1 MEVIILCGGQGTR
14 LRSVVHDIPK
24 CLAPVAGRPFLGY
37 MLDYLSVYPVDHV
50 VFSVGYL
57 KEQVMSFVGSHSWP
71 FSYDFAVE
79 ETPLGT
85 GGGIRL
91 ALEKCRSE
99 RVFVLNGDTFFPLS
113 LDAMPFAGPVTVALK
128 PMKAFSRY
136 GAVEVAGGDTP
147 PGPQGLG
154 MTISAFREK
163 AYCEE
168 GLINAGVYAIDR
180 SQLHLEAL
188 PERFSF
194 EKDVLE
200 PMAAARALQGWPVER
215 YFIDIGIPEDYE
227 KAQWEIPAWFA
238 VQKASAQVLAS
249 DAEALFLDRDGVL
262 NRLLEGTYVKSWA
275 DWQWMPGIL
284 EELPKWAAQFKYV
297 VLVTNQRGVGKGLMT
312 DADLARMHARMMQEL
327 LEAGG
332 RMDLILTCTAV
343 SDDDPRRKPNPG
355 MFREACALLPL
366 EPQRCVMVGDSDSD
380 AAFARNCGMAFI
392 RLCPEAVSSDS

>member
-1 MEVIILCGGQGTR
+1 MEVIILAGGQGTR
-14 LRSVVHDIPK
+14 LRSVVQDIPK

-37 MLDYLSVYPVDHV
+37 MLDYLSAYPVDHV

-57 KEQVMSFVGSHSWP
+57 KEQVMSYVQAHSWP

-79 ETPLGT
+79 DTPLGT

-91 ALEKCRSE
+91 ALEKCHGE
-99 RVFVLNGDTFFPLS
+99 RVFVFNGDTFFPLP
-113 LDAMPFAGPVTVALK
+113 LDAVPFAGPVTVALK

-136 GAVEVAGGDTP
+136 GAVTVIPSGRSESRVSH
-147 PGPQGLG
+147 
-154 MTISAFREK
+154 TITAFREK

-168 GLINAGVYAIDR
+168 GLINAGVYAINR
-180 SQLHLEAL
+180 TKLHLEAL
-188 PERFSF
+188 PARFSF

-200 PMAAARALQGWPVER
+200 PMAAARELQGWPVES
-215 YFIDIGIPEDYE
+215 YFIDIGIPEDYD

-249 DAEALFLDRDGVL
+249 KAEALFLDRDGVL
-262 NRLLEGTYVKSWA
+262 NRLLEGSYVKSWA

-284 EELPKWAAQFKYV
+284 EELPKWAAKFKHI

-312 DADLARMHARMMQEL
+312 DADLARIHARMMQEL

-332 RMDLILTCTAV
+332 KIDLILTCTAV

-366 EPQRCVMVGDSDSD
+366 DPQRCVMVGDSDSD

-392 RLCPEAVSSDS
+392 RLGPEAVSLDS

>member
-1 MEVIILCGGQGTR
+1 MEVIILAGGQGTR
-14 LRSVVHDIPK
+14 LRSVVQDIPK

-37 MLDYLSVYPVDHV
+37 MLDYLSAYPVDHV

-57 KEQVMSFVGSHSWP
+57 KEQVMSYVQAHSWP

-79 ETPLGT
+79 DTPLGT

-91 ALEKCRSE
+91 ALEKCHGE
-99 RVFVLNGDTFFPLS
+99 RVFVFNGDTFFPLP
-113 LDAMPFAGPVTVALK
+113 LDAVPFASPVTVALK

-136 GAVEVAGGDTP
+136 GAVTVIPSGRSESRVSH
-147 PGPQGLG
+147 
-154 MTISAFREK
+154 TITAFREK

-180 SQLHLEAL
+180 TKLHLEAL
-188 PERFSF
+188 PARFSF

-200 PMAAARALQGWPVER
+200 PMAAARELQGWPVES
-215 YFIDIGIPEDYE
+215 YFIDIGIPEDYD

-249 DAEALFLDRDGVL
+249 KAEALFLDRDGVL
-262 NRLLEGTYVKSWA
+262 NRLLEGSYVKSWA

-284 EELPKWAAQFKYV
+284 EELPKWAAKFKHI

-312 DADLARMHARMMQEL
+312 DADLARIHARMMQEL

-332 RMDLILTCTAV
+332 KIDLILTCTAV

-355 MFREACALLPL
+355 MFREACALFPL

-392 RLCPEAVSSDS
+392 RLGPEAASSDS

>member
-1 MEVIILCGGQGTR
+1 MEVIILAGGQGTR
-14 LRSVVHDIPK
+14 LRSVVQDIPK
-24 CLAPVAGRPFLGY
+24 CLAPVAGRPFLEY
-37 MLDYLSVYPVDHV
+37 MLDYLSAYPVDHV

-57 KEQVMSFVGSHSWP
+57 KEQVMSYVQAHSWP
-71 FSYDFAVE
+71 FSYDYAVE
-79 ETPLGT
+79 DTPLGT

-91 ALEKCRSE
+91 ALEKCHGE
-99 RVFVLNGDTFFPLS
+99 RVFVFNGDTFFPLP
-113 LDAMPFAGPVTVALK
+113 LDAVPFAGPVTVALK

-136 GAVEVAGGDTP
+136 GAVTVIPSGRSESSVSH
-147 PGPQGLG
+147 
-154 MTISAFREK
+154 TITAFREK

-180 SQLHLEAL
+180 TKLHLEAL
-188 PERFSF
+188 PARFSF

-200 PMAAARALQGWPVER
+200 PMAAARELQGWPVES
-215 YFIDIGIPEDYE
+215 YFIDIGIPEDYD

-238 VQKASAQVLAS
+238 VQKASAQVLS
-249 DAEALFLDRDGVL
+249 SKAEALFLDRDGVL
-262 NRLLEGTYVKSWA
+262 NRLLEGSYVKSWA

-284 EELPKWAAQFKYV
+284 EELPKWAAKFKHI

-312 DADLARMHARMMQEL
+312 DADLARIHARMMQEL

-332 RMDLILTCTAV
+332 KIDLILTCTAV

-355 MFREACALLPL
+355 MFREACALFPL
-366 EPQRCVMVGDSDSD
+366 APQRCVMVGDSDSD

-392 RLCPEAVSSDS
+392 RLGPEAASSDS

>member
-1 MEVIILCGGQGTR
+1 MEVIILAGGQGTR
-14 LRSVVHDIPK
+14 LRSVVQDIPK

-37 MLDYLSVYPVDHV
+37 MLDYLSAYPVDHV

-57 KEQVMSFVGSHSWP
+57 KEQVMSYVQAHSWP

-79 ETPLGT
+79 DTPLGT

-91 ALEKCRSE
+91 ALEKCHGE
-99 RVFVLNGDTFFPLS
+99 RVFVFNGDTFFPLP
-113 LDAMPFAGPVTVALK
+113 LDAVPFAGPVTVALK

-136 GAVEVAGGDTP
+136 GAVTVIPSGRSESSVSH
-147 PGPQGLG
+147 
-154 MTISAFREK
+154 TITAFREK

-180 SQLHLEAL
+180 TKLHLEAL
-188 PERFSF
+188 PARFSF

-200 PMAAARALQGWPVER
+200 PMAAARELQGWPVES
-215 YFIDIGIPEDYE
+215 YFIDIGIPEDYD

-249 DAEALFLDRDGVL
+249 KAEALFLDRDGVL
-262 NRLLEGTYVKSWA
+262 NRLLEGSYVKSWA

-284 EELPKWAAQFKYV
+284 EELPKWAAKFKHI

-312 DADLARMHARMMQEL
+312 DADLARIHARMMQEL

-332 RMDLILTCTAV
+332 KIDLILTCTAV

-366 EPQRCVMVGDSDSD
+366 DPQRCVMVGDSDSD

-392 RLCPEAVSSDS
+392 RLGPEAASSDS

>member
-1 MEVIILCGGQGTR
+1 MEVIILAGGQGTR
-14 LRSVVHDIPK
+14 LRSVVQDIPK

-37 MLDYLSVYPVDHV
+37 MLDYLSAYPVDHV

-57 KEQVMSFVGSHSWP
+57 KKQVMSYVQAHSWP

-79 ETPLGT
+79 DTPLGT

-91 ALEKCRSE
+91 ALEKCHGE
-99 RVFVLNGDTFFPLS
+99 RVFVFNGDTFFPLP
-113 LDAMPFAGPVTVALK
+113 LDAVPFAGPVTVALK

-136 GAVEVAGGDTP
+136 GAVTVIPSGRSESRVSH
-147 PGPQGLG
+147 
-154 MTISAFREK
+154 TITAFREK

-168 GLINAGVYAIDR
+168 GFINAGVYAIDR
-180 SQLHLEAL
+180 TKLHLEAL
-188 PERFSF
+188 PARFSF

-200 PMAAARALQGWPVER
+200 PMAAARELQGWPVES
-215 YFIDIGIPEDYE
+215 YFIDIGIPEDYD

-238 VQKASAQVLAS
+238 VQKASAQVLS
-249 DAEALFLDRDGVL
+249 SKAEALFLDRDGVL
-262 NRLLEGTYVKSWA
+262 NRLLEGSYVKSWA

-284 EELPKWAAQFKYV
+284 EELPKWAVKFKHI

-312 DADLARMHARMMQEL
+312 DADLARIHARMMQEL

-332 RMDLILTCTAV
+332 KIDLILTCTAV

-366 EPQRCVMVGDSDSD
+366 APQRCVMVGDSDSD

-392 RLCPEAVSSDS
+392 RLGPEAVSLDS

>member
-1 MEVIILCGGQGTR
+1 MEVIILAGGQGTR

-37 MLDYLSVYPVDHV
+37 MLDYLSAYPVDHV

-57 KEQVMSFVGSHSWP
+57 KEHVMSYVKAHTWP
-71 FSYDFAVE
+71 FSYDFAIE
-79 ETPLGT
+79 DTPLGT

-99 RVFVLNGDTFFPLS
+99 RVFVLNGDTFFPLA
-113 LDAMPFAGPVTVALK
+113 LDAMPFDGPVTLALK

-136 GAVEVAGGDTP
+136 GAVTVIPSEASVSP
-147 PGPQGLG
+147 
-154 MTISAFREK
+154 TITAFKEK

-188 PERFSF
+188 LERFSF
-194 EKDVLE
+194 EKEVLE
-200 PMAAARALQGWPVER
+200 PMAAAGTLKGWPTEA
-215 YFIDIGIPEDYE
+215 YFIDIGIPEDYD

-238 VQKASAQVLAS
+238 VQAASEQVLAS
-249 DAEALFLDRDGVL
+249 PAEALFLDRDGVL
-262 NRLLEGTYVKSWA
+262 NRHLEGTYVKSRA

-284 EELPKWAAQFKYV
+284 QALPLWAQKFKYI
-297 VLVTNQRGVGKGLMT
+297 VLVTNQRGVGKGVMT
-312 DADLARMHARMMQEL
+312 DADLSRIHARMMQEI

-332 RMDLILTCTAV
+332 RIDLILTCTAV

-355 MFREACALLPL
+355 MFREACALLPSL
-366 EPQRCVMVGDSDSD
+366 DPQRCVMLGDADSD

-392 RLCPEAVSSDS
+392 RLLPQAVSWDS

>member
-1 MEVIILCGGQGTR
+1 MEVIILAGGQGTR
-14 LRSVVHDIPK
+14 LRSVVQDIPK

-37 MLDYLSVYPVDHV
+37 MLDYLSAYPVDHV

-57 KEQVMSFVGSHSWP
+57 KEQVMSYVQAHSWP

-79 ETPLGT
+79 DTPLGT

-91 ALEKCRSE
+91 ALEKCHGE
-99 RVFVLNGDTFFPLS
+99 RVFVFNGDTFFPLP
-113 LDAMPFAGPVTVALK
+113 LDAVPFAGPVTVALK

-136 GAVEVAGGDTP
+136 GAVTVIPSGRSESRVSH
-147 PGPQGLG
+147 
-154 MTISAFREK
+154 TITAFREK

-180 SQLHLEAL
+180 TKLHLEAL
-188 PERFSF
+188 PARFSF

-200 PMAAARALQGWPVER
+200 PMAAARELQGWPVES
-215 YFIDIGIPEDYE
+215 YFIDIGIPEDYD

-249 DAEALFLDRDGVL
+249 KAEALFLDRDGVL
-262 NRLLEGTYVKSWA
+262 NRLLEGSYVKSWA

-284 EELPKWAAQFKYV
+284 EELPKWAAKFKHI

-312 DADLARMHARMMQEL
+312 DADLARIHARMMQEL

-332 RMDLILTCTAV
+332 KIDLILTCTAV

-355 MFREACALLPL
+355 MFREACALFPL
-366 EPQRCVMVGDSDSD
+366 APQRCVMVGDSDSD

-392 RLCPEAVSSDS
+392 RLGPEAASSDS

>member
-1 MEVIILCGGQGTR
+1 MEVIILAGGQGTR
-14 LRSVVHDIPK
+14 LRSVVQDIPK

-37 MLDYLSVYPVDHV
+37 MLDYLSAYPVDHV

-57 KEQVMSFVGSHSWP
+57 KEQVMSYVQAHSWP

-79 ETPLGT
+79 DTPLGT

-91 ALEKCRSE
+91 ALEKCHGE
-99 RVFVLNGDTFFPLS
+99 RVFVFNGDTFFPLP
-113 LDAMPFAGPVTVALK
+113 LDAVPFAGPVTVALK

-136 GAVEVAGGDTP
+136 GAVTVIPSGRSESRVSH
-147 PGPQGLG
+147 
-154 MTISAFREK
+154 TITAFREK

-180 SQLHLEAL
+180 TKLHLEAL
-188 PERFSF
+188 PARFSF

-200 PMAAARALQGWPVER
+200 PMAAARELQGWPVES
-215 YFIDIGIPEDYE
+215 YFIDIGIPEDYD

-249 DAEALFLDRDGVL
+249 KAEALFLDRDGVL
-262 NRLLEGTYVKSWA
+262 NRLLEGSYVKSWA

-284 EELPKWAAQFKYV
+284 EELPKWAAKFKHI

-312 DADLARMHARMMQEL
+312 DADLARIHARMMQEL

-332 RMDLILTCTAV
+332 KIDLILTCTAV

-366 EPQRCVMVGDSDSD
+366 DPQRCVMVGDSDSD

-392 RLCPEAVSSDS
+392 RLGPEAASSDS

>member
-1 MEVIILCGGQGTR
+1 MEVIILAGGQGTR
-14 LRSVVHDIPK
+14 LRSVVQDIPK

-37 MLDYLSVYPVDHV
+37 MLDYLSAYPVDYV

-57 KEQVMSFVGSHSWP
+57 KEQVMSYVQAHSWP

-79 ETPLGT
+79 DTPLGT

-91 ALEKCRSE
+91 ALEKCHGE
-99 RVFVLNGDTFFPLS
+99 RVFVFNGDTFFPLP
-113 LDAMPFAGPVTVALK
+113 LDAVPFAGPVTVALK

-136 GAVEVAGGDTP
+136 GAVTVIPSGRSESSVSH
-147 PGPQGLG
+147 
-154 MTISAFREK
+154 TITAFREK

-168 GLINAGVYAIDR
+168 GFINAGVYAIDR
-180 SQLHLEAL
+180 TKLHLEAL
-188 PERFSF
+188 PARFSF

-200 PMAAARALQGWPVER
+200 PMAAARELQGWPVES
-215 YFIDIGIPEDYE
+215 YFIDIGIPEDYD

-238 VQKASAQVLAS
+238 VQRASAQVLS
-249 DAEALFLDRDGVL
+249 SKAEALFLDRDGVL
-262 NRLLEGTYVKSWA
+262 NRLLEGSYVKSWA

-284 EELPKWAAQFKYV
+284 EELPKWAVKFKHI

-312 DADLARMHARMMQEL
+312 DADLARIHARMMPEL

-332 RMDLILTCTAV
+332 KIDLILTCTAV

-366 EPQRCVMVGDSDSD
+366 DPQRCVMVGDSDSD

-392 RLCPEAVSSDS
+392 RLGPEAVSLDS

>member
-1 MEVIILCGGQGTR
+1 MEVIILAGGQGTR
-14 LRSVVHDIPK
+14 LRSVVQDIPK
-24 CLAPVAGRPFLGY
+24 CLAPVAGRPFLEY
-37 MLDYLSVYPVDHV
+37 MLDYLSAYLVDHV

-57 KEQVMSFVGSHSWP
+57 KEQVMSYVQAHSWP

-79 ETPLGT
+79 DTPLGT

-91 ALEKCRSE
+91 ALEKCHGE
-99 RVFVLNGDTFFPLS
+99 RVFVFNGDTFFPLP
-113 LDAMPFAGPVTVALK
+113 LDAVPFAGPVTVALK

-136 GAVEVAGGDTP
+136 GAVTVIPSGRSESSVSH
-147 PGPQGLG
+147 
-154 MTISAFREK
+154 TITAFREK

-180 SQLHLEAL
+180 TKLHLEAL
-188 PERFSF
+188 PARFSF

-200 PMAAARALQGWPVER
+200 PMAAARELQGWPVES
-215 YFIDIGIPEDYE
+215 YFIDIGIPEDYD

-249 DAEALFLDRDGVL
+249 KAEALFLDRDGVL
-262 NRLLEGTYVKSWA
+262 NRLLEGSYVKSWA
-275 DWQWMPGIL
+275 DWQWVPGIL
-284 EELPKWAAQFKYV
+284 EELPKWAAKFKHI

-312 DADLARMHARMMQEL
+312 DADLARIHARMMQEL

-332 RMDLILTCTAV
+332 KIDLILTCTAV

-366 EPQRCVMVGDSDSD
+366 DPQRCVMVGDSDSD

-392 RLCPEAVSSDS
+392 RLGPEAVSLDS

>member
-1 MEVIILCGGQGTR
+1 MEVIILAGGQGTR
-14 LRSVVHDIPK
+14 LRSVVQDIPK

-37 MLDYLSVYPVDHV
+37 MLDYLSAYPVDHV

-57 KEQVMSFVGSHSWP
+57 KEQVMSYVQAHSWP

-79 ETPLGT
+79 DTPLGT

-91 ALEKCRSE
+91 ALEKCHGE
-99 RVFVLNGDTFFPLS
+99 RVFVFNGDTFFPLP
-113 LDAMPFAGPVTVALK
+113 LDAVPFAGPVTVALK

-136 GAVEVAGGDTP
+136 GAVTVIPSGRSESRVSH
-147 PGPQGLG
+147 
-154 MTISAFREK
+154 TITAFREK

-180 SQLHLEAL
+180 TKLHLEAL
-188 PERFSF
+188 PARFSF

-200 PMAAARALQGWPVER
+200 PMAAARELQGWPVES
-215 YFIDIGIPEDYE
+215 YFIDIGIPEDYD

-249 DAEALFLDRDGVL
+249 KAEALFLDRDGVL
-262 NRLLEGTYVKSWA
+262 NRLLEGSYVKSWA

-284 EELPKWAAQFKYV
+284 EELPKWAAKFKHI

-312 DADLARMHARMMQEL
+312 DADLARIHARMMQEL
-327 LEAGG
+327 MEAGG
-332 RMDLILTCTAV
+332 KIDLILTCTAV

-355 MFREACALLPL
+355 MFREACALFPL

-392 RLCPEAVSSDS
+392 RLGPEAVSLDS

>member
-1 MEVIILCGGQGTR
+1 MEVIILAGGQGTR
-14 LRSVVHDIPK
+14 LRSVVQDIPK

-37 MLDYLSVYPVDHV
+37 MLDYLSAYPVDHV

-57 KEQVMSFVGSHSWP
+57 KEQVMSYVQAHSWP

-79 ETPLGT
+79 DTPLGT

-91 ALEKCRSE
+91 ALEKCHGE
-99 RVFVLNGDTFFPLS
+99 QVFVFNGDTFFPLP
-113 LDAMPFAGPVTVALK
+113 LDAVPFAGPVTVALK

-136 GAVEVAGGDTP
+136 GAVTVIP
-147 PGPQGLG
+147 SGPSESSVSH
-154 MTISAFREK
+154 TITAFREK

-180 SQLHLEAL
+180 TKLHLEAL
-188 PERFSF
+188 PARFSF

-200 PMAAARALQGWPVER
+200 PMAAARELQGWPVES
-215 YFIDIGIPEDYE
+215 YFIDIGIPEDYD

-249 DAEALFLDRDGVL
+249 KAEALFLDRDGVL
-262 NRLLEGTYVKSWA
+262 NRLLEGSYVKSWA

-284 EELPKWAAQFKYV
+284 EELPKWAAKFKHI

-312 DADLARMHARMMQEL
+312 DADLARIHARMMQEL

-332 RMDLILTCTAV
+332 KIDLILTCTAV

-366 EPQRCVMVGDSDSD
+366 DPLRCVMVGDSDSD

-392 RLCPEAVSSDS
+392 RLGPEAVSLDS

>member
-1 MEVIILCGGQGTR
+1 MEVIILAGGQGTR
-14 LRSVVHDIPK
+14 LRSVVQDIPK

-37 MLDYLSVYPVDHV
+37 MLDYLSAYPVDHV

-57 KEQVMSFVGSHSWP
+57 KEQVMSYVQAHSWP

-79 ETPLGT
+79 DTPLGT

-91 ALEKCRSE
+91 ALEKCHGE
-99 RVFVLNGDTFFPLS
+99 RVFVFNGDTFFPLP
-113 LDAMPFAGPVTVALK
+113 LDAVPFAGPVTVALK

-136 GAVEVAGGDTP
+136 GAVTVIPSGRSESRVSH
-147 PGPQGLG
+147 
-154 MTISAFREK
+154 TITAFREK

-180 SQLHLEAL
+180 TKLHLEAL
-188 PERFSF
+188 PARFSF

-200 PMAAARALQGWPVER
+200 PMAAARELQGWPVES
-215 YFIDIGIPEDYE
+215 YFIDIGIPEDYD

-238 VQKASAQVLAS
+238 VQKASAQVLS
-249 DAEALFLDRDGVL
+249 SKAEALFLDRDGVL
-262 NRLLEGTYVKSWA
+262 NRLLEGSYVKSWA

-284 EELPKWAAQFKYV
+284 EELPKWTAKFKHI

-312 DADLARMHARMMQEL
+312 DADLARIHACMMQEL

-332 RMDLILTCTAV
+332 KIDLILTCTAV
-343 SDDDPRRKPNPG
+343 SDDDPRRKPNLG

-366 EPQRCVMVGDSDSD
+366 DPQRCVMVGDSDSD

-392 RLCPEAVSSDS
+392 RLGPEAVSLDS

>member
-1 MEVIILCGGQGTR
+1 MEVIILAGGQGTR
-14 LRSVVHDIPK
+14 LRSVVQDIPK

-37 MLDYLSVYPVDHV
+37 MLDYLSAYPVDHV

-57 KEQVMSFVGSHSWP
+57 KEQVMSYVQAHSWP

-79 ETPLGT
+79 DTPLGT

-91 ALEKCRSE
+91 ALEKCHGE
-99 RVFVLNGDTFFPLS
+99 RVFVFNGDTFFPLP
-113 LDAMPFAGPVTVALK
+113 LDAVPFAGPVTVALK

-136 GAVEVAGGDTP
+136 GAVTVIPSGRSESRVSH
-147 PGPQGLG
+147 
-154 MTISAFREK
+154 TITVFREK

-180 SQLHLEAL
+180 TKLHLEAL
-188 PERFSF
+188 PARFSF

-200 PMAAARALQGWPVER
+200 PMAAARELQGWPVES
-215 YFIDIGIPEDYE
+215 YFIDIGIPEDYD

-249 DAEALFLDRDGVL
+249 KAEALFLDRDGVL
-262 NRLLEGTYVKSWA
+262 NRLLEGSYVKSWA

-284 EELPKWAAQFKYV
+284 EELPKWAAKFKHI

-312 DADLARMHARMMQEL
+312 DADLARIHARMMQEL

-332 RMDLILTCTAV
+332 KIDLILTCTAV

-355 MFREACALLPL
+355 MFREACALFPL

-392 RLCPEAVSSDS
+392 RLGPEAVSLDS

>member
-1 MEVIILCGGQGTR
+1 MEVIILAGGQGTR
-14 LRSVVHDIPK
+14 LRSVVQDIPK

-37 MLDYLSVYPVDHV
+37 MLDYLSAYPVDHV

-57 KEQVMSFVGSHSWP
+57 KEQVMSYVQAHSWP

-79 ETPLGT
+79 DTPLGT

-91 ALEKCRSE
+91 ALEKCHGE
-99 RVFVLNGDTFFPLS
+99 RVFVFNGDTFFPLP
-113 LDAMPFAGPVTVALK
+113 LDAVPFAGPVTVALK

-136 GAVEVAGGDTP
+136 GAVTVIP
-147 PGPQGLG
+147 SGPSESSVSH
-154 MTISAFREK
+154 TITAFREK

-180 SQLHLEAL
+180 TKLHLEAL
-188 PERFSF
+188 PARFSF

-200 PMAAARALQGWPVER
+200 PMAAARELQGWPVES
-215 YFIDIGIPEDYE
+215 YFIDIGIPEDYD

-249 DAEALFLDRDGVL
+249 KAEALFLDRDGVL
-262 NRLLEGTYVKSWA
+262 NRLLEGSYVKSWA

-284 EELPKWAAQFKYV
+284 EELPKWAAKFKHI

-312 DADLARMHARMMQEL
+312 DADLARIHARMMQEL

-332 RMDLILTCTAV
+332 KIDLILTCTAV

-355 MFREACALLPL
+355 MFREACALFPL
-366 EPQRCVMVGDSDSD
+366 APQRCVMVGDSDSD

-392 RLCPEAVSSDS
+392 RLGPEAVSLDS

>member
-1 MEVIILCGGQGTR
+1 
-14 LRSVVHDIPK
+14 
-24 CLAPVAGRPFLGY
+24 
-37 MLDYLSVYPVDHV
+37 MLDYLSTYPIDHV

-57 KEQVMSFVGSHSWP
+57 KEQVISFVQSHIWP
-71 FSYDFAVE
+71 FRYDFAE
-79 ETPLGT
+79 EDTPLGT

-91 ALEKCRSE
+91 ALEKCHGDK
-99 RVFVLNGDTFFPLS
+99 VFVLNGDTFFPLA

-136 GAVEVAGGDTP
+136 GAVTVIPSEASVSH
-147 PGPQGLG
+147 
-154 MTISAFREK
+154 TITAFKEK

-194 EKDVLE
+194 EKEVLE
-200 PMAAARALQGWPVER
+200 PMAAAGTLKGWPTDN
-215 YFIDIGIPEDYE
+215 YFIDIGIPEDYD

-262 NRLLEGTYVKSWA
+262 NRHLEGTYVKNWA
-275 DWQWMPGIL
+275 DWEWMPGIL
-284 EELPKWAAQFKYV
+284 QALPLWAAKFKYI
-297 VLVTNQRGVGKGLMT
+297 VLVTNQRGVGKGEMT
-312 DADLARMHARMMQEL
+312 DADLARIHARMMQEL

-332 RMDLILTCTAV
+332 RIDLVLTCTAV
-343 SDDDPRRKPNPG
+343 SDDDPRRKPHPG
-355 MFREACALLPL
+355 MFREACMLLPSL
-366 EPQRCVMVGDSDSD
+366 DPQRCVMLGDSDSD
-380 AAFARNCGMAFI
+380 EAFARNCPMAFI
-392 RLCPEAVSSDS
+392 RLLPEAVS

>member
-1 MEVIILCGGQGTR
+1 MEVIILAGGQGTR
-14 LRSVVHDIPK
+14 LRSVVQDIPK

-37 MLDYLSVYPVDHV
+37 MLDYLSAYPVDHV

-57 KEQVMSFVGSHSWP
+57 KEQVMSYVQAHSWP

-79 ETPLGT
+79 DTPLGT

-91 ALEKCRSE
+91 ALEKCHGE
-99 RVFVLNGDTFFPLS
+99 RVFVFNGDTFFPLP
-113 LDAMPFAGPVTVALK
+113 LDAVPFAGPVTVALK

-136 GAVEVAGGDTP
+136 GAVTVIPSGRSESRVSH
-147 PGPQGLG
+147 
-154 MTISAFREK
+154 TITAFREK

-180 SQLHLEAL
+180 TKLHLEAL
-188 PERFSF
+188 PARFSF

-200 PMAAARALQGWPVER
+200 PMASARELQGWPVES
-215 YFIDIGIPEDYE
+215 YFIDIGIPEDYD

-249 DAEALFLDRDGVL
+249 KAEALFLDRDGVL
-262 NRLLEGTYVKSWA
+262 NRLLEGSYVKSWA

-284 EELPKWAAQFKYV
+284 EELPKWAAKFKHI

-312 DADLARMHARMMQEL
+312 DADLVRIHARMMQEL

-332 RMDLILTCTAV
+332 KIDLILTCTAV

-355 MFREACALLPL
+355 MFREACALFPL
-366 EPQRCVMVGDSDSD
+366 DPQRCVMVGDSDSD

-392 RLCPEAVSSDS
+392 RLGPEAVSLDS

>member
-1 MEVIILCGGQGTR
+1 MEVIILAGGQGTR
-14 LRSVVHDIPK
+14 LRSVVQDIPK
-24 CLAPVAGRPFLGY
+24 CLAPVAGRPFLEY
-37 MLDYLSVYPVDHV
+37 MLDYLSAYPVDHV

-57 KEQVMSFVGSHSWP
+57 KEQVMSYVQAHSWP
-71 FSYDFAVE
+71 FSYDYAVE
-79 ETPLGT
+79 DTPLGT

-91 ALEKCRSE
+91 ALEKCHGE
-99 RVFVLNGDTFFPLS
+99 RVFVFNGDTFFPLP
-113 LDAMPFAGPVTVALK
+113 LDAVPFAGPVTVALK

-136 GAVEVAGGDTP
+136 GAVTVIPSGRSESRVSH
-147 PGPQGLG
+147 
-154 MTISAFREK
+154 TITAFREK

-180 SQLHLEAL
+180 TKLHLEAL
-188 PERFSF
+188 PARFSF

-200 PMAAARALQGWPVER
+200 PMAAARELQGWPVES
-215 YFIDIGIPEDYE
+215 YFIDIGIPEDYD

-249 DAEALFLDRDGVL
+249 KAEALFLDRDGVL
-262 NRLLEGTYVKSWA
+262 NRLLEGSYVKSWA
-275 DWQWMPGIL
+275 DWQWIPGIL
-284 EELPKWAAQFKYV
+284 EELPKWAAKFKHI

-312 DADLARMHARMMQEL
+312 DADLARIHARMMQEL

-332 RMDLILTCTAV
+332 KIDLILTCTAV

-355 MFREACALLPL
+355 MFREACALFPL
-366 EPQRCVMVGDSDSD
+366 APQRCVMVGDSDSD

-392 RLCPEAVSSDS
+392 RLGPEAASLDS

>member
-1 MEVIILCGGQGTR
+1 MEVIILAGGQGTR
-14 LRSVVHDIPK
+14 LRSVVQDIPK
-24 CLAPVAGRPFLGY
+24 CLAPVAGRPFLEY
-37 MLDYLSVYPVDHV
+37 MLDYLSAYPVDHV

-57 KEQVMSFVGSHSWP
+57 KEQVMSYVQAHSWP

-79 ETPLGT
+79 DTPLGT

-91 ALEKCRSE
+91 ALEKCHGE
-99 RVFVLNGDTFFPLS
+99 RVFVFNGDTFFPLP
-113 LDAMPFAGPVTVALK
+113 LDAVPFAGPVTVALK

-136 GAVEVAGGDTP
+136 GAVTVIPSGRSEPSVSH
-147 PGPQGLG
+147 
-154 MTISAFREK
+154 TITAFREK

-180 SQLHLEAL
+180 TKLHLEAF
-188 PERFSF
+188 PARFSF

-200 PMAAARALQGWPVER
+200 PMAAARELQGWPVES
-215 YFIDIGIPEDYE
+215 YFIDIGIPEDYD

-249 DAEALFLDRDGVL
+249 KAEALFLDRDGVL
-262 NRLLEGTYVKSWA
+262 NRLLEGSYVKSWA

-284 EELPKWAAQFKYV
+284 EELPKWAAKFKHI

-312 DADLARMHARMMQEL
+312 DADLARIHARMMQEL

-332 RMDLILTCTAV
+332 KIDLILTCTAV

-366 EPQRCVMVGDSDSD
+366 DPQRCVMVGDSDSD

-392 RLCPEAVSSDS
+392 RLGPEALSLDS

>member
-1 MEVIILCGGQGTR
+1 MEVIILSGGQGTR
-14 LRSVVHDIPK
+14 LRSVVQDIPK

-37 MLDYLSVYPVDHV
+37 MLDYLSAYPVDHV

-57 KEQVMSFVGSHSWP
+57 KEQVMSYVQAHSWP

-79 ETPLGT
+79 DTPLGT

-91 ALEKCRSE
+91 ALEKCHGE
-99 RVFVLNGDTFFPLS
+99 RVFVFNGDTFFPLP
-113 LDAMPFAGPVTVALK
+113 LDAVPFAGPVTVALK

-136 GAVEVAGGDTP
+136 GAVTVIPSGRSESRVSH
-147 PGPQGLG
+147 
-154 MTISAFREK
+154 TITAFREK

-168 GLINAGVYAIDR
+168 GLINAGVYAINR
-180 SQLHLEAL
+180 TKLHLEAL
-188 PERFSF
+188 PARFSF

-200 PMAAARALQGWPVER
+200 PMAAARELQGWPVES
-215 YFIDIGIPEDYE
+215 YFIDIGIPEDYD

-249 DAEALFLDRDGVL
+249 KAEALFLDRDGVL
-262 NRLLEGTYVKSWA
+262 NRLLEGSYVKSWA

-284 EELPKWAAQFKYV
+284 EELPKWAAKFKHI

-312 DADLARMHARMMQEL
+312 DADLARIHARMMQEL
-327 LEAGG
+327 MEAGG
-332 RMDLILTCTAV
+332 KIDLILTCTAV

-366 EPQRCVMVGDSDSD
+366 DPQRCVMVGDSDSD

-392 RLCPEAVSSDS
+392 RLGPEAVSLDS

>member
-1 MEVIILCGGQGTR
+1 MEVIILAGGQGTR
-14 LRSVVHDIPK
+14 LRSVVQDIPK

-37 MLDYLSVYPVDHV
+37 MLDYLSAYPVDHV

-57 KEQVMSFVGSHSWP
+57 KEQVMSYVQAHSWP

-79 ETPLGT
+79 DTPLGT

-91 ALEKCRSE
+91 ALEKCHGE
-99 RVFVLNGDTFFPLS
+99 RVFVFNGDTFFPLP
-113 LDAMPFAGPVTVALK
+113 LDAVPFAGPVTVALK

-136 GAVEVAGGDTP
+136 GAVTVIPSGRSESSVSH
-147 PGPQGLG
+147 
-154 MTISAFREK
+154 TITAFREK

-180 SQLHLEAL
+180 TKLHLEAL
-188 PERFSF
+188 PARFSF

-200 PMAAARALQGWPVER
+200 PLAAARELQGWPVES
-215 YFIDIGIPEDYE
+215 YFIDIGIPEDYD

-249 DAEALFLDRDGVL
+249 KAEALFLDRDGVL
-262 NRLLEGTYVKSWA
+262 NRLLEGSYVKSWA

-284 EELPKWAAQFKYV
+284 EELPKWAAKFKHI

-312 DADLARMHARMMQEL
+312 DADLARIHARMMQEL

-332 RMDLILTCTAV
+332 KIDLILTCTAV

-366 EPQRCVMVGDSDSD
+366 DPQRCVMVGDSDSD

-392 RLCPEAVSSDS
+392 RLGPEAASSDS

>member
-1 MEVIILCGGQGTR
+1 MEVIILAGGQGTR
-14 LRSVVHDIPK
+14 LRSVVQDIPK

-37 MLDYLSVYPVDHV
+37 MLDYLSAYPVDHV

-57 KEQVMSFVGSHSWP
+57 KEQVMSYVQAHSWP

-79 ETPLGT
+79 DTPLGT

-91 ALEKCRSE
+91 ALEKCHGE
-99 RVFVLNGDTFFPLS
+99 RVFVFNGDTFFPLP
-113 LDAMPFAGPVTVALK
+113 LDAVPFAGPVTVALK

-136 GAVEVAGGDTP
+136 GAVTVIPSGRSESSVSH
-147 PGPQGLG
+147 
-154 MTISAFREK
+154 TITAFREK

-168 GLINAGVYAIDR
+168 GFINAGVYAIDR
-180 SQLHLEAL
+180 TKLHLEAL
-188 PERFSF
+188 PARFSF

-200 PMAAARALQGWPVER
+200 PMAAARELQGWPVES
-215 YFIDIGIPEDYE
+215 YFIDIGIPEDYD

-238 VQKASAQVLAS
+238 VQRASAQVLS
-249 DAEALFLDRDGVL
+249 SKAEALFLDRDGVL
-262 NRLLEGTYVKSWA
+262 NRLLEGSYVKSWA

-284 EELPKWAAQFKYV
+284 EELPKWAVKFKHI

-312 DADLARMHARMMQEL
+312 DADLARIHARMMPEL

-332 RMDLILTCTAV
+332 KIDLILTCTAV

-366 EPQRCVMVGDSDSD
+366 DPQRCVMVGDSDSD

-392 RLCPEAVSSDS
+392 RLGPEAVSLDS

>member
-1 MEVIILCGGQGTR
+1 MEVIILAGGQGTR
-14 LRSVVHDIPK
+14 LRSVVQDIPK

-37 MLDYLSVYPVDHV
+37 MLDYLSAYPVDHV

-57 KEQVMSFVGSHSWP
+57 KEQVMSYVQAHSWP

-79 ETPLGT
+79 DTPLGT

-91 ALEKCRSE
+91 ALEKCHGE
-99 RVFVLNGDTFFPLS
+99 RVFVFNGDTFFPLP
-113 LDAMPFAGPVTVALK
+113 LDAVPFAGPVTVALK

-136 GAVEVAGGDTP
+136 GAVTVIPSGRSESRVSH
-147 PGPQGLG
+147 
-154 MTISAFREK
+154 TITAFREK

-180 SQLHLEAL
+180 TKLHLEAL
-188 PERFSF
+188 PARFSF

-200 PMAAARALQGWPVER
+200 PMAAARELQGWPVES
-215 YFIDIGIPEDYE
+215 YFIDIGIPEDYD

-249 DAEALFLDRDGVL
+249 KAEALFLDRDGVL
-262 NRLLEGTYVKSWA
+262 NRLLEGSYVKSWA

-284 EELPKWAAQFKYV
+284 EELPKWAAKFKHI

-312 DADLARMHARMMQEL
+312 DADLARIHARMMQEL

-332 RMDLILTCTAV
+332 KIDLILTCTAV

-355 MFREACALLPL
+355 MFREACALFPL

-392 RLCPEAVSSDS
+392 RLGPEAASSDS

>member
-1 MEVIILCGGQGTR
+1 MEVIILAGGQGTR
-14 LRSVVHDIPK
+14 LRSVVQDIPK

-37 MLDYLSVYPVDHV
+37 MLDYLSAYPVDHV

-57 KEQVMSFVGSHSWP
+57 KEQVMSYVRAHSWP

-79 ETPLGT
+79 DTPLGT

-91 ALEKCRSE
+91 ALEKCHGE
-99 RVFVLNGDTFFPLS
+99 RVFVFNGDTFFPLP
-113 LDAMPFAGPVTVALK
+113 LDAVPFAGPVTVALK

-136 GAVEVAGGDTP
+136 GAVTVIPSGRSESRVSH
-147 PGPQGLG
+147 
-154 MTISAFREK
+154 TITAIREK

-180 SQLHLEAL
+180 TKLHLEAL
-188 PERFSF
+188 PARFSF

-200 PMAAARALQGWPVER
+200 PMAAARELQGWSVES
-215 YFIDIGIPEDYE
+215 YFIDIGIPEDYD

-249 DAEALFLDRDGVL
+249 KAEALFLDRDGVL
-262 NRLLEGTYVKSWA
+262 NRLLEGSYVKSWA

-284 EELPKWAAQFKYV
+284 EELPKWAAKFKHI

-312 DADLARMHARMMQEL
+312 DADLAGIHARMMQEL

-332 RMDLILTCTAV
+332 KIDLILTCTAV

-355 MFREACALLPL
+355 MFREAYALLPL
-366 EPQRCVMVGDSDSD
+366 DPQRCVMVGDSDSD

-392 RLCPEAVSSDS
+392 RLGPEAASSDS

>member
-1 MEVIILCGGQGTR
+1 MEVIILAGGQGTR
-14 LRSVVHDIPK
+14 IRSVVQDIPK

-37 MLDYLSVYPVDHV
+37 MLDYLSAYPVDHV

-57 KEQVMSFVGSHSWP
+57 KEQVMSYVQAHSWP

-79 ETPLGT
+79 DTPLGT

-91 ALEKCRSE
+91 ALEKCHGE
-99 RVFVLNGDTFFPLS
+99 RVFVFNGDTFFPLP
-113 LDAMPFAGPVTVALK
+113 LDAVPFAGPVTVALK

-136 GAVEVAGGDTP
+136 GAVTVIPSGRSESRVSH
-147 PGPQGLG
+147 
-154 MTISAFREK
+154 TITAFREK

-180 SQLHLEAL
+180 TKLHLEAL
-188 PERFSF
+188 PARFSF

-200 PMAAARALQGWPVER
+200 PMAAARELQGWPVES
-215 YFIDIGIPEDYE
+215 YFIDIGIPEDYD

-238 VQKASAQVLAS
+238 VQRASAQVLS
-249 DAEALFLDRDGVL
+249 SKAEALFLDRDGVL
-262 NRLLEGTYVKSWA
+262 NRLLEGSYVKSWA

-284 EELPKWAAQFKYV
+284 EELPKWAAKFKHI

-312 DADLARMHARMMQEL
+312 DADLARIHARMMQEL

-332 RMDLILTCTAV
+332 KIDLILTCTAV

-366 EPQRCVMVGDSDSD
+366 DPQRCVMVGDSDSD

-392 RLCPEAVSSDS
+392 RLGPEAVSLDS

>member
-1 MEVIILCGGQGTR
+1 MEVIILAGGQGTR
-14 LRSVVHDIPK
+14 LRSVVQDIPK

-37 MLDYLSVYPVDHV
+37 MLDYLSAYPVDHV

-57 KEQVMSFVGSHSWP
+57 KEQVMSYVQAHSWP

-79 ETPLGT
+79 DTPLGT

-91 ALEKCRSE
+91 ALEKCHGE
-99 RVFVLNGDTFFPLS
+99 RVFVFNGDTFFPLP
-113 LDAMPFAGPVTVALK
+113 LDAVPFAGPVTVALK

-136 GAVEVAGGDTP
+136 GAVTVITSGRSESSVSH
-147 PGPQGLG
+147 
-154 MTISAFREK
+154 TITAFREK

-180 SQLHLEAL
+180 AKLHLDAL
-188 PERFSF
+188 PARFSF

-200 PMAAARALQGWPVER
+200 PMAAARELQGWPVES
-215 YFIDIGIPEDYE
+215 YFIDIGIPEDYD

-249 DAEALFLDRDGVL
+249 KAEALFLDRDGVL
-262 NRLLEGTYVKSWA
+262 NRLLEGSYVKSWA

-284 EELPKWAAQFKYV
+284 EELPKWAAKFKHI

-312 DADLARMHARMMQEL
+312 DADLARIHARMMQEL

-332 RMDLILTCTAV
+332 KIDLILTCTAV

-366 EPQRCVMVGDSDSD
+366 DPQRCVMVGDSDSD

-392 RLCPEAVSSDS
+392 RLGPEAVSLDS

>member
-1 MEVIILCGGQGTR
+1 MEVIILAGGQGTR
-14 LRSVVHDIPK
+14 LRSVVQDIPK
-24 CLAPVAGRPFLGY
+24 CLAPVAGRPFLEY
-37 MLDYLSVYPVDHV
+37 MLDYLSAYLVDHV

-57 KEQVMSFVGSHSWP
+57 KEQVMSYVQAHSWP

-79 ETPLGT
+79 DTPLGT

-91 ALEKCRSE
+91 ALEKCHGE
-99 RVFVLNGDTFFPLS
+99 RVFVFNGDTFFPLP
-113 LDAMPFAGPVTVALK
+113 LDAVPFAGPVTVALK

-136 GAVEVAGGDTP
+136 GAVTVIPSGRSESSVSH
-147 PGPQGLG
+147 
-154 MTISAFREK
+154 TITAFREK

-180 SQLHLEAL
+180 TKLHLEAL
-188 PERFSF
+188 PARFSF

-200 PMAAARALQGWPVER
+200 PMAAARELQGWPVES
-215 YFIDIGIPEDYE
+215 YFIDIGIPEDYD

-249 DAEALFLDRDGVL
+249 KAEALFLDRDGVL
-262 NRLLEGTYVKSWA
+262 NRLLEGSYVKSWA
-275 DWQWMPGIL
+275 DWQWVPGIL
-284 EELPKWAAQFKYV
+284 EELPKWAAKFKHI

-312 DADLARMHARMMQEL
+312 DADLARIHARMMQEL

-332 RMDLILTCTAV
+332 KIDLILTCTAV

-366 EPQRCVMVGDSDSD
+366 DPQRGVMVGDSDSD

-392 RLCPEAVSSDS
+392 RLGPEAVSLDS

>member
-1 MEVIILCGGQGTR
+1 MEVIILSGGQGTR

-37 MLDYLSVYPVDHV
+37 MLDYLSAYPVEHV

-57 KEQVMSFVGSHSWP
+57 KEQVISFVQAHTWP
-71 FSYDFAVE
+71 FRYDFAVE
-79 ETPLGT
+79 DTPLGT

-99 RVFVLNGDTFFPLS
+99 RVFVLNGDTFFPLP
-113 LDAMPFAGPVTVALK
+113 LDAMPFSGPVTVALK

-136 GAVEVAGGDTP
+136 GAVELEGTT
-147 PGPQGLG
+147 L
-154 MTISAFREK
+154 TAFREK

-180 SQLHLEAL
+180 TKLHLDAL
-188 PERFSF
+188 GERFSF
-194 EKDVLE
+194 EKAVLE
-200 PMAAARALQGWPVER
+200 PMAAARELKGWPVKR
-215 YFIDIGIPEDYE
+215 YFIDIGIPEDYD

-238 VQKASAQVLAS
+238 VQKASREVLAS
-249 DAEALFLDRDGVL
+249 NAEALFLDRDGVL

-284 EELPKWAAQFKYV
+284 EELPRWAAKFKYL
-297 VLVTNQRGVGKGLMT
+297 VLVTNQRGVGRGLMT
-312 DADLARMHARMMQEL
+312 DADLAGIHGRMMQEI

-343 SDDDPRRKPNPG
+343 SDDDPRRKPHPG
-355 MFREACALLPL
+355 MFQEACALLPL

-380 AAFARNCGMAFI
+380 AAFAHNCGMAFI
-392 RLCPEAVSSDS
+392 RLRPEAVS